1 MADLMKVA
9 LLIFLLYYI
18 ASALFTFYLL
28 FKEKG
33 HIDNERLI
41 SRIRRKTLLEKGF
54 LDFLQYSLADDEQAP
69 LPQHIDS
76 VKWHEMHEFGKKQAI
91 LGIYFHGIMKLDAK
105 MKAEQ
110 DKQKSHEIFKGN
122 KPTIQELGKWMLT
135 QQNITKSNDKLF
147 HWCGKIYQKFS
158 QQGLECYILKGQGNN
173 YYYPDLYERIPGDID
188 VVINSNRKTIL
199 KYCKKSIK
207 KYDIKY
213 RHIEFHK
220 DGIIIEVHFFP
231 VHMNNPFN
239 DRRLQRWF
247 KEHIQE
253 QCHHLVELPHHYGKM
268 PIPTVEFSL
277 ISQLGHVLQHE
288 LTDGVGLRQVIDYY
302 YLVKAFHRQDKE
314 TDFNYTTLTKEFG
327 LYRFAQAMMWILRE
341 ILGIEEEK
349 LLVPPDDLAGSI
361 LWNDIMDGGNFG
373 KYYQDDSIIE
383 ERSPLKRFFLIIKRN
398 NRYMKLYPSEVLWV
412 PLIRIWH
419 FTWQLFNR

>member
-1 MADLMKVA
+1 MKVA

-188 VVINSNRKTIL
+188 VVLNSNRRTIL
-199 KYCKKSIK
+199 KYCKKRIK
-207 KYDIKY
+207 KYDIQY
-213 RHIEFHK
+213 RHIDFYK

-231 VHMNNPFN
+231 VHMNNPLN

-247 KEHIQE
+247 KEHTQE
-253 QCHHLVELPHHYGKM
+253 QCHHFVELPHHYGRM

-288 LTDGVGLRQVIDYY
+288 LTDGVGLRLVIDYY
-302 YLVKAFHRQDKE
+302 YLVKAFHRQEKG
-314 TDFNYTTLTKEFG
+314 TGFNYIALTKEFG
-327 LYRFAQAMMWILRE
+327 LYRFAQAMMWVLRD
-341 ILGIEEEK
+341 ILGMKEEE
-349 LLVPPDDLAGSI
+349 LLVPPDELAGSI
-361 LWNDIMDGGNFG
+361 LWNDILNGGSFG
-373 KYYQDDSIIE
+373 KYHQRKCIAEVS
-383 ERSPLKRFFLIIKRN
+383 SPVKRFFLIVKRN
-398 NRYMKLYPSEVLWV
+398 NRYMKLYPSEVLWD